1 MRDELFDHILKMEK
15 HLETMNAEFHEL
27 KTRTVKLLEENVR
40 LEMENNNFKQLLI
53 ETTADKEKPE
63 RESFKSNTLQSMYDE
78 GFHVCNVSFGTHRHG
93 EKCLFC
99 QEILTRDL

>member
-1 MRDELFDHILKMEK
+1 MRDELFEHILKMEN
-15 HLETMNAEFHEL
+15 HLDTLNEEFEEL
-27 KTRTVKLLEENVR
+27 KQRTVKLLEENVR
-40 LEMENNNFKQLLI
+40 LEMENKNFKELLK
-53 ETTADKEKPE
+53 ETTADKEKTKKE
-63 RESFKSNTLQSMYDE
+63 TFKSNTLQSLYDE